1 MVNSP
6 AIVLRFLRCASWLLL
21 LLAAVLDAKA
31 DIPVPRPSGVPTRS
45 RSGQF
50 LVLGELGPLESDGS
64 SSIRIPGAQSQRTV
78 TLNPLRPMDQQGL
91 AALNPPVVSVACE
104 RVKAGVLRILRLE
117 DRYRGSIVVRILKAD
132 VRKPPAGII
141 ATQYA
146 EGWNYAVE
154 FQERIHW
161 TLLVRTLVEVTLL
174 EVANRSNPG
183 PLSPIPLWLSEG
195 TSTLL
200 IGEGGR
206 ELVPQLNRDFKD
218 PARSLDPLAVV
229 AAKMAGRPPLGFEVL
244 AQPPETL
251 VGDTNRFLT
260 FQGSSALL
268 VHQLRSLGADSGSL
282 GRLVGSF
289 NQVLNWQTGFLRTY
303 STQFASFLD
312 VEKWW
317 GVVSMA
323 FHVQDANQRMTPE
336 TWTVQMRTVLTE
348 LVEISL
354 TTNGLPQRRTL
365 KVSEIMEQ
373 WPYPAQE
380 PVLNRKLAQLRML
393 SRLGDALARRE
404 AEDAPLNLHLRQLDR
419 YLGIL
424 AQYREARSGG
434 TSGANR
440 GEPDR
445 RVRLL
450 VSSSARRLRAL
461 EEDLLGGSSGD
472 ASAMASPGR

>member
-1 MVNSP
+1 
-6 AIVLRFLRCASWLLL
+6 
-21 LLAAVLDAKA
+21 
-31 DIPVPRPSGVPTRS
+31 
-45 RSGQF
+45 
-50 LVLGELGPLESDGS
+50 
-64 SSIRIPGAQSQRTV
+64 
-78 TLNPLRPMDQQGL
+78 
-91 AALNPPVVSVACE
+91 
-104 RVKAGVLRILRLE
+104 
-117 DRYRGSIVVRILKAD
+117 
-132 VRKPPAGII
+132 
-141 ATQYA
+141 
-146 EGWNYAVE
+146 
-154 FQERIHW
+154 
-161 TLLVRTLVEVTLL
+161 
-174 EVANRSNPG
+174 
-183 PLSPIPLWLSEG
+183 
-195 TSTLL
+195 L